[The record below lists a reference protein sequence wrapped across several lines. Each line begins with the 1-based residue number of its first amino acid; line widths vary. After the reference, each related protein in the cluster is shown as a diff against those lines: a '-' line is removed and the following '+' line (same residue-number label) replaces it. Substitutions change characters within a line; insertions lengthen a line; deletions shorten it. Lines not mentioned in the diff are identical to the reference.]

1 MMTNDCKHYS
11 DFIIIISYYISMK
24 KKCPPG
30 VFCIENITMG
40 FIAFIIVIVIYFLY
54 SILTKKPENTY
65 SERSQNRGNL
75 VNSPSPSP
83 PPPRLGLI
91 PRFPNIPYN
100 NNLAPPVPGDVL
112 LNPYIP
118 PLSDERYFLPQI
130 NVIPP
135 GTVPINISTNVGAVD
150 TNYRQV
156 GILNPT
162 NKPNKDNVLPLMGR
176 PVFTNRDKWQYYT
189 IGNQYNSVKLPII
202 VKGRSGLN
210 EYGVDRLYNGDT
222 IYIEG
227 LNDVYRATIYDND
240 TIKYLPFI

>member
-1 MMTNDCKHYS
+1 
-11 DFIIIISYYISMK
+11 MK
-24 KKCPPG
+24 KTCPPG

-40 FIAFIIVIVIYFLY
+40 FIALFIIIALYFIYLNLFKQK
-54 SILTKKPENTY
+54 IEITNNTNFTDTHQN
-65 SERSQNRGNL
+65 ERKHNL
-75 VNSPSPSP
+75 GFN
-83 PPPRLGLI
+83 LI
-91 PRFPNIPYN
+91 PQFPNIPY

-118 PLSDERYFLPQI
+118 PLRDERYFLPQI

-135 GTVPINISTNVGAVD
+135 GTLPINVSTNVGAVD

-162 NKPNKDNVLPLMGR
+162 NKSNKDNVLPLMGR

-189 IGNQYNSVKLPII
+189 IGNQFNSVKLPII
-202 VKGRSGLN
+202 VKGKSGLN

>member
-1 MMTNDCKHYS
+1 M
-11 DFIIIISYYISMK
+11 
-24 KKCPPG
+24 
-30 VFCIENITMG
+30 
-40 FIAFIIVIVIYFLY
+40 
-54 SILTKKPENTY
+54 
-65 SERSQNRGNL
+65 
-75 VNSPSPSP
+75 
-83 PPPRLGLI
+83 
-91 PRFPNIPYN
+91 
-100 NNLAPPVPGDVL
+100 
-112 LNPYIP
+112 
-118 PLSDERYFLPQI
+118 PQI

-135 GTVPINISTNVGAVD
+135 GTIPINISTNVGAVD

-162 NKPNKDNVLPLMGR
+162 NKSNKDNVLPLMGR

-189 IGNQYNSVKLPII
+189 IGNQLNSVKLPII
-202 VKGRSGLN
+202 VKGKSGLN

>member
-1 MMTNDCKHYS
+1 
-11 DFIIIISYYISMK
+11 MK
-24 KKCPPG
+24 KTCPPG
-30 VFCIENITMG
+30 VICIENITMC
-40 FIAFIIVIVIYFLY
+40 FVVLFIIMALYFIYSNLFKQK
-54 SILTKKPENTY
+54 IQITNNTNITDNLPN
-65 SERSQNRGNL
+65 ERKHNRGFD
-75 VNSPSPSP
+75 
-83 PPPRLGLI
+83 LI
-91 PRFPNIPYN
+91 PQFPNFPY

-118 PLSDERYFLPQI
+118 PLRDERYFLPQL
-130 NVIPP
+130 NVAPP

-162 NKPNKDNVLPLMGR
+162 NKPNKNNVLPLMGR

-189 IGNQYNSVKLPII
+189 IGNQHNNIKLPII
-202 VKGRSGLN
+202 VKGKSGLN

>member
-1 MMTNDCKHYS
+1 
-11 DFIIIISYYISMK
+11 MK
-24 KKCPPG
+24 KTCPPG
-30 VFCIENITMG
+30 VICIENITMG
-40 FIAFIIVIVIYFLY
+40 FIALFIIIALYFIYLNLFKQK
-54 SILTKKPENTY
+54 IEITNNTNFTDTQHN
-65 SERSQNRGNL
+65 ERKHNREFDFISQ
-75 VNSPSPSP
+75 
-83 PPPRLGLI
+83 
-91 PRFPNIPYN
+91 FPNFPY

-118 PLSDERYFLPQI
+118 PLRDERYFLPQI

-135 GTVPINISTNVGAVD
+135 GTLPINVSTNVGAVD

-162 NKPNKDNVLPLMGR
+162 NKSNKDNVLPLMGR

-189 IGNQYNSVKLPII
+189 IGNQFNSVKLPII
-202 VKGRSGLN
+202 VKGKSGLN

-222 IYIEG
+222 VYIEG

-240 TIKYLPFI
+240 TIKYLPFL

>member
-1 MMTNDCKHYS
+1 
-11 DFIIIISYYISMK
+11 MK
-24 KKCPPG
+24 KTCPPG
-30 VFCIENITMG
+30 VICIENITMG
-40 FIAFIIVIVIYFLY
+40 FIALFIIIAFYFIYLNLFKQK
-54 SILTKKPENTY
+54 IEITNNTNITD
-65 SERSQNRGNL
+65 SSPNERKNNRGFD
-75 VNSPSPSP
+75 
-83 PPPRLGLI
+83 LI
-91 PRFPNIPYN
+91 PQFPNFPY

-118 PLSDERYFLPQI
+118 PLRDERYFLPQI

-135 GTVPINISTNVGAVD
+135 GTIPINISTNVGAVD

-162 NKPNKDNVLPLMGR
+162 NKSNKDNVLPLMGR

-189 IGNQYNSVKLPII
+189 IGNQFNSVKLPLI
-202 VKGRSGLN
+202 VKGKSGLN

-222 IYIEG
+222 VYIEG

-240 TIKYLPFI
+240 TIKYLPFL